1 MTEQKEILEKLLS
14 AAKLHVP
21 FDGWGDVTFN
31 ASCEDAG
38 LDPQIARLYCPRG
51 GLDLA
56 IYYHRLCDQKL
67 FEENRSRK
75 WDDARL
81 RDKVGSL
88 IKNRLELVDEKELVR
103 RATTLFALP
112 PNNITGLK
120 LIWETADIIWKLAD
134 DTSNDINWYTKRTT
148 LSAVYGA
155 VVLFWLGD
163 NSSESEKTWEFLDR
177 RLVDVMRFEKLKSTL
192 KANPTL
198 KPFSDFIIK
207 TASNIKAP
215 VESKTPK
222 PGNFH

>member
-1 MTEQKEILEKLLS
+1 M
-14 AAKLHVP
+14 
-21 FDGWGDVTFN
+21 
-31 ASCEDAG
+31 
-38 LDPQIARLYCPRG
+38 
-51 GLDLA
+51 
-56 IYYHRLCDQKL
+56 
-67 FEENRSRK
+67 
-75 WDDARL
+75 
-81 RDKVGSL
+81 
-88 IKNRLELVDEKELVR
+88 
-103 RATTLFALP
+103 FALP
-112 PNNITGLK
+112 PNSITGLK

-177 RLVDVMRFEKLKSTL
+177 RLADVMRFEKLKSTL